1 MFLASQQTW
10 KIGLGEPKVRT
21 LCSKVRLDSQK
32 CEHFAQKTSWRT
44 KSANPLLKSQAGELK
59 VRTLCSKVELDSQK
73 CEPFTQ
79 KSSWRAKSANPL
91 FKSRAREPKV

>member
-21 LCSKVRLDSQK
+21 LCSKVRLDSQR

-44 KSANPLLKSQAGELK
+44 KSANPLLKSHAGELK
-59 VRTLCSKVELDSQK
+59 VLTLCSKVELDSQK
-73 CEPFTQ
+73 CGPFTQ